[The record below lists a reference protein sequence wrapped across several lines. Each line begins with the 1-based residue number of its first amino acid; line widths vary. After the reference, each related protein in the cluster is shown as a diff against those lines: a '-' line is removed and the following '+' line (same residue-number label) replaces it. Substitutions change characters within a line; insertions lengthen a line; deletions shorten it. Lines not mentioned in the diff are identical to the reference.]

1 MAAQRIS
8 IRLTLPLAIATLAGS
23 PTSVSPQVGSI
34 SGTVYDS
41 IAGTPLEDAAVVLW
55 DTPYRTATDGEG
67 RFRLDDIP
75 VGAYSILFFHTR
87 LGELGVSA
95 GPRTLTI
102 SEGSDEEIEL
112 ATPSLP
118 TLVRSQCLL
127 DERPAGAGAVSGRVI
142 DGGSAVPLGGA
153 GVQLSWNE
161 KGTALPRIIELNAA
175 SDGWYRSCAAPA
187 GVPIL
192 VTAEYFGLRN
202 ARREV
207 TVVGDGFT
215 AADLALYPLRPSR
228 ITGRLIDGESNHGV
242 EGAEAWLRGTAHR
255 TLSDDGGNFT
265 FGDVPPGT
273 YMLVTDHLAYGTK
286 MDTLEVPSGQRL
298 RVEMHIDS
306 RPIEIA
312 PITVTAEASSGEA
325 SPRGGG
331 GILISRQDIDKV
343 RQRARDASDI
353 IRSLNIPGVVVRQ
366 NSNGTIC
373 VGHTVGQVQMMDNGC
388 VNMMLYINGVRTTD
402 PNQALRLPPD
412 AIDRMVV
419 YKPLDA
425 GNLFGLGGAHG
436 VWLIYTNG
444 N

>member
-1 MAAQRIS
+1 
-8 IRLTLPLAIATLAGS
+8 
-23 PTSVSPQVGSI
+23 
-34 SGTVYDS
+34 
-41 IAGTPLEDAAVVLW
+41 
-55 DTPYRTATDGEG
+55 
-67 RFRLDDIP
+67 
-75 VGAYSILFFHTR
+75 
-87 LGELGVSA
+87 
-95 GPRTLTI
+95 
-102 SEGSDEEIEL
+102 
-112 ATPSLP
+112 
-118 TLVRSQCLL
+118 
-127 DERPAGAGAVSGRVI
+127 
-142 DGGSAVPLGGA
+142 
-153 GVQLSWNE
+153 
-161 KGTALPRIIELNAA
+161 
-175 SDGWYRSCAAPA
+175 
-187 GVPIL
+187 
-192 VTAEYFGLRN
+192 
-202 ARREV
+202 
-207 TVVGDGFT
+207 
-215 AADLALYPLRPSR
+215 
-228 ITGRLIDGESNHGV
+228 
-242 EGAEAWLRGTAHR
+242 
-255 TLSDDGGNFT
+255 
-265 FGDVPPGT
+265 
-273 YMLVTDHLAYGTK
+273 